1 MNLHTSFPSRFI
13 ELVAPWAE
21 ECRDTG
27 ISLKY
32 AGFWKDRFPVPTS
45 FFYTIIRIGNSKQKH
60 ILQGFFEN
68 ANNFLKPRGLSAS
81 ALSGFWTINY
91 FLISSVQN
99 TDCMIAWCF
108 HQTKRW
114 DPKNCTTVSP
124 LCTRLGKW
132 PVSLSIEWGCPS
144 AGSSWWWLL
153 ILLGALHSYP
163 KLPWQQIRERFSEH
177 STAK

>member
-1 MNLHTSFPSRFI
+1 MDLHTSFPSRFI
-13 ELVAPWAE
+13 ELVALWAE
-21 ECRDTG
+21 ECRDAG

-45 FFYTIIRIGNSKQKH
+45 SFYAIIRIGNSKQKH

-68 ANNFLKPRGLSAS
+68 ANNFLKLRGLSAS

-108 HQTKRW
+108 HQTKWW
-114 DPKNCTTVSP
+114 DLKNCTNVSP

-144 AGSSWWWLL
+144 AGSS
-153 ILLGALHSYP
+153 
-163 KLPWQQIRERFSEH
+163 
-177 STAK
+177 